1 VPAGWPP
8 PPVSFVLIWI
18 TQHIAGAGTV
28 NTGQTLLSIGALVL
42 LGSVIVSANR
52 SSLQHG
58 VILQQTE
65 IGVYAVSLAI
75 GRIEEATGKSFDEF
89 TAPDDSG
96 DTDTATS
103 LTQLTSTLGPESGEV
118 YPDFDDIDDFNNL
131 TTTVYI
137 AGVDTMRIH
146 STVAYVSPSNPDLLL
161 TTRTWHKKLTVYV
174 TGSATRDTVRISSI
188 FSYWWFR

>member
-1 VPAGWPP
+1 
-8 PPVSFVLIWI
+8 
-18 TQHIAGAGTV
+18 V

>member
-1 VPAGWPP
+1 
-8 PPVSFVLIWI
+8 
-18 TQHIAGAGTV
+18 
-28 NTGQTLLSIGALVL
+28 
-42 LGSVIVSANR
+42 
-52 SSLQHG
+52 
-58 VILQQTE
+58 
-65 IGVYAVSLAI
+65 
-75 GRIEEATGKSFDEF
+75 
-89 TAPDDSG
+89 
-96 DTDTATS
+96 
-103 LTQLTSTLGPESGEV
+103 LGPESGEV